1 MLVDTANDWGR
12 GILKGIHRYT
22 QSHEAWHLFF
32 DPSGPGDP
40 GKLAPEWEGQGIIAR
55 VVNTEAALQLAQ
67 RKIPVI
73 NVSSIQYEG
82 PQFYRVHND
91 VEGVARLA
99 ADYFRQRGFRAFAYL
114 SFMGLEYVR
123 RQHDAFVAAVKN
135 SGGGSIH
142 VRSVALAPRFQAA
155 DWNLNLDKL
164 GEWLLTLPKPVALLT
179 WSGGQEIIH
188 ACQKVGLHVPQ
199 EVALLSGSDDELIGC
214 LAPIPISGVK
224 VASERI
230 GYEAAAQLDRLL
242 RGGSPKL
249 GSTLI
254 APLGVVTRQSTDTL
268 AINDP
273 KMRSVL
279 NHIHANP
286 IKAFQV
292 SDLVRLAG
300 LSRSGLERRFR
311 TLLGIAPAD
320 YIARQ
325 RVERVKTLLA
335 ETALSVAA
343 VAEQAGFSSPEYM
356 TTVFRKQMRVTPL
369 QYRRTLRS

>member
-1 MLVDTANDWGR
+1 M
-12 GILKGIHRYT
+12 
-22 QSHEAWHLFF
+22 
-32 DPSGPGDP
+32 
-40 GKLAPEWEGQGIIAR
+40 
-55 VVNTEAALQLAQ
+55 
-67 RKIPVI
+67 
-73 NVSSIQYEG
+73 
-82 PQFYRVHND
+82 
-91 VEGVARLA
+91 
-99 ADYFRQRGFRAFAYL
+99 
-114 SFMGLEYVR
+114 
-123 RQHDAFVAAVKN
+123 
-135 SGGGSIH
+135 
-142 VRSVALAPRFQAA
+142 
-155 DWNLNLDKL
+155 
-164 GEWLLTLPKPVALLT
+164 
-179 WSGGQEIIH
+179 
-188 ACQKVGLHVPQ
+188 
-199 EVALLSGSDDELIGC
+199 ALLSGSDDELMGC

-254 APLGVVTRQSTDTL
+254 APVGVVTRQSTDTL

-286 IKAFQV
+286 INAFQV
-292 SDLVRLAG
+292 PDLVRLAG

-320 YIARQ
+320 YIARL
-325 RVERVKTLLA
+325 RVERVKSLLA
-335 ETALSVAA
+335 ETSLSIAA

-356 TTVFRKQMRVTPL
+356 TTVFRNQMRVTPL